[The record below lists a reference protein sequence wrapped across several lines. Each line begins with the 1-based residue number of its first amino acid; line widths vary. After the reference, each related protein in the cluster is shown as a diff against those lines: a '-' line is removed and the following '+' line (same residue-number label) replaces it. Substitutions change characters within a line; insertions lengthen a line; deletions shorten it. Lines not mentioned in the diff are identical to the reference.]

1 MSENKQPEMLS
12 DDDLD
17 EVTGAGPILAA
28 YKTAKAVASDPVGFA
43 SGLASDAKD
52 GMKSKLGDAV
62 GKAAD
67 IAKSVGGDLAD
78 IADDLNNDGDPS
90 TNATTNSDK

>member
-17 EVTGAGPILAA
+17 QVTGAGAILSA
-28 YKTAKAVASDPVGFA
+28 YNTAKAVASDPVGFA
-43 SGLASDAKD
+43 SGLASDAKEN
-52 GMKSKLGDAV
+52 MKSQVAGAV

-67 IAKSVGGDLAD
+67 VAKSIGGDLAE
-78 IADDLNNDGDPS
+78 IADDLNNDGDPT
-90 TNATTNSDK
+90 TNATTSSDK